1 MKYRNFAMYSVHRR
15 KSMKRS
21 LKTKIS
27 LLLATAMLATGP
39 ALAQSVNWTG
49 AYLGG
54 EIGGA
59 NLKLSAPGASIN
71 DDSLIGGFIAGYDYD
86 LGTWVVGAGADFDL
100 TDIKFGGAK
109 FMESVWRL
117 KLRGGY
123 KIGDGLLYATGG
135 YANGQFKTISDQDGY
150 FIGGGF
156 DYKIQPNVS
165 LGGEVLY
172 HRFDNMAGT
181 TVDGE
186 LVTYQLRAAF
196 RF

>member
-1 MKYRNFAMYSVHRR
+1 
-15 KSMKRS
+15 MKRS